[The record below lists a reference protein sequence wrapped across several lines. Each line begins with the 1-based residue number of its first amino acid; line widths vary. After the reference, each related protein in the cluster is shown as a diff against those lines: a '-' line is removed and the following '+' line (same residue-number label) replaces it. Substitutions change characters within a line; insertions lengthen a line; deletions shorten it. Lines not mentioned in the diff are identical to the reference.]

1 MADEQPKKMKASIEF
16 EIVEGAGI
24 DADSFLF
31 TLDGKLIGCMD
42 NFELRVNKDEKI
54 GMLYFT
60 QNRIVPG
67 TGVHE
72 FTGTMLKE
80 EHKSDD

>member
-1 MADEQPKKMKASIEF
+1 MADAQPKKMKASIEF

-31 TLDGKLIGCMD
+31 SLDGKLIGCMS
-42 NFELRVNKDEKI
+42 NFELRVNKAEKI
-54 GMLYFT
+54 GLLYFT
-60 QNRIVPG
+60 QNPTVPG
-67 TGVHE
+67 TCVHE
-72 FTGTMLKE
+72 FTGTIPEE